1 MSADEDQEKSEAT
14 RARRRHRGW
23 RATGAVGREGERR
36 GLAGIALDERPPER
50 SGVPSPRWRAIRRSP

>member
-23 RATGAVGREGERR
+23 RATGAVGRAFAPVEGDTAQP
-36 GLAGIALDERPPER
+36 L
-50 SGVPSPRWRAIRRSP
+50 